1 MQKSMSHSTY
11 SSAWQAGLL
20 RPLVGRSD
28 HHIKNSQAF
37 PRNLQSISLQET
49 DIMVSFDV
57 VSLFRKISEDTLQL
71 PSRYPHKKNLLISQ
85 DTFSRPV
92 ASSSMVPFTT
102 KRTGSP
108 LPTSS
113 AWSVLNSSSPEIGWV
128 TGKTSGLLMLCEG
141 VYVGQT
147 WREVRRG

>member
-1 MQKSMSHSTY
+1 MQKSMFLTTY

-28 HHIKNSQAF
+28 HQIKNSQAF

-71 PSRYPHKKNLLISQ
+71 PSRYPHKKKKTVDLARHI
-85 DTFSRPV
+85 F
-92 ASSSMVPFTT
+92 
-102 KRTGSP
+102 
-108 LPTSS
+108 TSS
-113 AWSVLNSSSPEIGWV
+113 CFLFDGSFYDQED
-128 TGKTSGLLMLCEG
+128 G
-141 VYVGQT
+141 VAVANLFCME
-147 WREVRRG
+147 RFEF